1 VVALAIIAAVA
12 GVPRFH
18 HLGDPPSRIFD
29 EVYYS
34 KDACLYAGNS
44 PAQCDIKS
52 SDEKYWV
59 IDRANDRGETSWVHP
74 PLGKWA
80 IAAGIAGEGNR
91 PFGWRV
97 SSAAAG
103 TAICVM
109 VGLIAWLLF
118 GTVAWVYVSGLL
130 MATEMLNFV
139 QSRAS
144 MLDIFVAF
152 WVVLGFLCLLLDR
165 RWIGRKSA
173 ALSPGPGAMAVDEAA
188 HAEPYEPPAVDVP
201 SPIWR
206 PWRFAC
212 GFAMGCAVA
221 TKWSG
226 LSALAGAAVLSLL
239 WEVARRRRAGVP
251 SPIWSTIRLELL
263 GGVLAFLILPIAV
276 YLVSYTRYFVFQSWH
291 PSTFLS
297 MQHAAA
303 KFHNG
308 LHYINPD
315 GKYAHPYESKPW
327 MWLVMTRP
335 VSYYYQPKGTEILSM
350 GHPLLFWSSIATI
363 PYVAWSWWKRQ
374 DWRAG
379 FIVIAILFQ
388 YLAWFLFASR
398 VEFLFYMTPVTPFLV
413 LAAAYSLRSLWEA
426 EPEAGSIRLGR
437 GVVVAYLVLY
447 LAMFVFFYPVLTGWH
462 LSYDAWHI
470 RMWMPFKIGGWT
482 FGNWI

>member
-1 VVALAIIAAVA
+1 MVALAIIAAVA

-291 PSTFLS
+291 PSTFVS

-413 LAAAYSLRSLWEA
+413 LAAVYVLRDLAAYQ
-426 EPEAGSIRLGR
+426 PAGSTDRPLRQVAVGY
-437 GVVVAYLVLY
+437 VVVYV
-447 LAMFVFFYPVLTGWH
+447 AMFVWFYPILTGWH
-462 LSYDAWHI
+462 MSYFWWHL
-470 RMWMPFKIGGWT
+470 RMWMPS
-482 FGNWI
+482 WI